1 MPQITRAAYLRE
13 RAVNFRRL
21 AEDHGKAG
29 NHQISAKMTEV
40 AADFE
45 AQATELVIAGAATGL
60 RRRIEAVDRGVADLE
75 ALAAGKR
82 SRTFS
87 LFNDDDLPAP

>member
-1 MPQITRAAYLRE
+1 
-13 RAVNFRRL
+13 
-21 AEDHGKAG
+21 
-29 NHQISAKMTEV
+29 
-40 AADFE
+40 
-45 AQATELVIAGAATGL
+45 VIAGAATGL